1 MKCCRQCIL
10 SEIIQSQKCGESGST
25 HAAHQGTLLRIK
37 TIRPD
42 TLMSHQMQGL
52 VFICV
57 VCLLKNSHIIN
68 TTFMQ
73 IFVFIHIYRVDL
85 DSDILKIFS
94 CDLHRFPDI
103 CNIRICPALACQDQ
117 NFFHAG
123 MRNNLHLML
132 DLLHRQLLPADVVIT
147 VEATVNAVVLAIVC
161 NIKRCEDIDR
171 ISKMILRDL
180 LCFPCHLFQIRCC
193 CR

>member
-1 MKCCRQCIL
+1 
-10 SEIIQSQKCGESGST
+10 
-25 HAAHQGTLLRIK
+25 
-37 TIRPD
+37 
-42 TLMSHQMQGL
+42 
-52 VFICV
+52 
-57 VCLLKNSHIIN
+57 
-68 TTFMQ
+68 MQ

-103 CNIRICPALACQDQ
+103 CNIRIYPALACQDQ

-132 DLLHRQLLPADVVIT
+132 DFLHRQLLPADVVIT

-193 CR
+193 CRWQQCLKVLDRTALMWQRTFYICRSIGIIVICIHSRKYFVLDIRIDHLHAFHIFHMICPERCILFQTMLAR